1 MKNSKS
7 DSTGV
12 QVARLLRALATLVE
26 KSDPDEVAAF
36 LRSRATALSIGV
48 EGHAQ
53 KGIYAR
59 ATAPPPISPN
69 WRTNFEHSI
78 HGTKVTLS
86 YPRPPLPAG
95 NLKSSGGSWKRLS

>member
-59 ATAPPPISPN
+59 ATAPPRSPQIGAPTSSTQFTG
-69 WRTNFEHSI
+69 RRSRSLI
-78 HGTKVTLS
+78 LGLPYPPGT
-86 YPRPPLPAG
+86 
-95 NLKSSGGSWKRLS
+95 